1 VPFREEILN
10 QYPRAIQE
18 LTRRGVSIAYI
29 ATNNTFLLKNKQGEK
44 KVLKESDIEAIE
56 NGMKPVGTLKPIE
69 LDLSD
74 KLL

>member
-1 VPFREEILN
+1 MPFREDILN

-29 ATNNTFLLKNKQGEK
+29 ATDNTYLLKNKKGEK
-44 KVLKESDIEAIE
+44 KVLKEIDIEAIE
-56 NGMKPVGTLKPIE
+56 NGMKPVGSLKIVE